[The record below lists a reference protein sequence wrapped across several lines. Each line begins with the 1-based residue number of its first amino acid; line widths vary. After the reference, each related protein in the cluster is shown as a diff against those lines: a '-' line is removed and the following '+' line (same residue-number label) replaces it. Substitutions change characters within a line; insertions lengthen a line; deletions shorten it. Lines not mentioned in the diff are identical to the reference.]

1 MLSQKRLPVFLSY
14 SPAHSFEMSLILTNL
29 GLTLEDRPGALADIF
44 FCRMLGLKVVVPSTL
59 KPKYSTGPGLGV
71 GKFGAYIFPCAFP
84 QRRKIRDVTQH
95 FGNGGHRPCMAPE
108 KYENFFFK
116 AHTLLC
122 WGFGYDQCYG
132 PLRWKPIVSSCK
144 FTNHAFE
151 YAPDSSERVRKN

>member
-1 MLSQKRLPVFLSY
+1 VLSQKRLPVFLSY

-108 KYENFFFK
+108 KLREFF
-116 AHTLLC
+116 L
-122 WGFGYDQCYG
+122 QS
-132 PLRWKPIVSSCK
+132 P
-144 FTNHAFE
+144 HALVLG
-151 YAPDSSERVRKN
+151 VRL